1 VINLKKWFK
10 VFEHNFTR
18 HQTLLDTLFVPL
30 LAKKARP
37 FTLPALTAYA
47 CGRRRC
53 G

>member
-10 VFEHNFTR
+10 VFEHNFTH
-18 HQTLLDTLFVPL
+18 HQALLDKFFVPL

-37 FTLPALTAYA
+37 CMLPALTACA
-47 CGRRRC
+47 RGRRRC